1 MPALDERV
9 MERCKHRRPYDNEN
23 RYHRCRELGGADARG
38 ATRRG
43 PSPGRSE
50 TEAVVSVLA
59 RGDCCLTVPEIVD
72 AARAEGRGVGIASVY
87 RVLDLLAEKQL
98 VQKIDLGDGRAR
110 YERAEVADDHH
121 HHLVCNECGRVEPF
135 ADDDLE
141 AALRRVERET
151 GFEVASHDV
160 LLRGACD
167 DCRAAA

>member
-1 MPALDERV
+1 M
-9 MERCKHRRPYDNEN
+9 K
-23 RYHRCRELGGADARG
+23 
-38 ATRRG
+38 
-43 PSPGRSE
+43 RSE
-50 TEAVVSVLA
+50 HRSHTITRIVIIDGVNWEERTYEALREDGHRVGAARETVVSVLA

-72 AARAEGRGVGIASVY
+72 AARAQGRGVGIASVY
-87 RVLDLLAEKQL
+87 RVVDLLAEKQL

-135 ADDDLE
+135 ADENLE

-160 LLRGACD
+160 LLRGSCD

>member
-1 MPALDERV
+1 MNWEERTYEALREAGHRV
-9 MERCKHRRPYDNEN
+9 
-23 RYHRCRELGGADARG
+23 GAARQ
-38 ATRRG
+38 
-43 PSPGRSE
+43 E
-50 TEAVVSVLA
+50 VVSVLA

-72 AARAEGRGVGIASVY
+72 AARARGRGVGIASVY

-135 ADDDLE
+135 ADENLE